1 MNALIKIGKDMVC
14 FFCLLMDVTAGRAVN
29 MPTTIFLYCRNAA
42 SDRNR
47 GSHTHKAA
55 AHDMMVTVWLRFL
68 LLTYFSLCTLH
79 HHDHPPPAHRY
90 NQVIITAQSGSG
102 E

>member
-1 MNALIKIGKDMVC
+1 MNALIEIGKDMVC
-14 FFCLLMDVTAGRAVN
+14 FFCLLMDVTA
-29 MPTTIFLYCRNAA
+29 PTTIFFIAEMQLLT
-42 SDRNR
+42 
-47 GSHTHKAA
+47 GTVISHTHRAA

-102 E
+102 GE